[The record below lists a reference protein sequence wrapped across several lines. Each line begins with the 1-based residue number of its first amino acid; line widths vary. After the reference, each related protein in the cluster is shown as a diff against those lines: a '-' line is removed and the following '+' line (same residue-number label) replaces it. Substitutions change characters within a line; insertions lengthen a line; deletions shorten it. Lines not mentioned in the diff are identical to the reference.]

1 MQHVSYRSSATS
13 DRRFSDIVRMC
24 SKAKRHFSDRKK
36 EPQVLVGES
45 WAKFVDLWRCGKSA
59 TFHIKCKNG
68 NARLHFSTLLGR
80 PEGLS
85 KMADT
90 RPTFVAN
97 TESPQKKKKCSPSKL
112 KRNQLRLQA
121 FLEKKRRESTESVD
135 KQLQEDEMKR
145 QESCSNEDHSKL
157 RFSNSLVFKDM
168 SLVFPEYNS
177 ADPEKFVSGQVRKK
191 MSQESCSDEDF
202 RPPFGHLESTRKGDV
217 DESPLK
223 KLQDSL
229 RQYGVKERLVHLEES
244 DADESQSPLHS
255 DRWCRDNLD

>member
-1 MQHVSYRSSATS
+1 MQHVLYRSSATS

-59 TFHIKCKNG
+59 TFHIECRNG
-68 NARLHFSTLLGR
+68 DARLHFSTLLGR
-80 PEGLS
+80 PESSS

-121 FLEKKRRESTESVD
+121 FLEKKRLESTESVD
-135 KQLQEDEMKR
+135 RQVQVQEDEMKR

-157 RFSNSLVFKDM
+157 RFSNSSVFKDM
-168 SLVFPEYNS
+168 PLVFPDYNS
-177 ADPEKFVSGQVRKK
+177 ADPEKLVSGQ
-191 MSQESCSDEDF
+191 MSQESCSDEDL
-202 RPPFGHLESTRKGDV
+202 RSPFGHLESTRKSDA
-217 DESPLK
+217 DELPLN
-223 KLQDSL
+223 KLIVSL
-229 RQYGVKERLVHLEES
+229 RGRLVHSEES

-255 DRWCRDNLD
+255 DRWCRENLD